1 MDRDLFLINRI
12 KRGDEAAMEEFVRK
26 YYGRIA
32 DYCRYHTFGD
42 GDAESA
48 AQDTFVKF
56 FSSTASYRHRGKTLN
71 YLYRI
76 AGNVCND
83 MKRKAGRE
91 NAARDELMREATA
104 AMERKPRGS
113 GADMEDAEIRMDIAG
128 ALEKLSQEIR
138 EVIVLFYFQDMRIRD
153 ISEVTGAGVSL
164 VKYRLRRGREL
175 LREML
180 DGARDVNG
188 KEEAE

>member
-1 MDRDLFLINRI
+1 MDRDIFLINRI

-32 DYCRYHTFGD
+32 DYCRYHTFAD

-56 FSSTASYRHRGKTLN
+56 FSSVASYRHQGKALN

-76 AGNVCND
+76 AGNVCTD
-83 MKRKAGRE
+83 IKRKAGRE
-91 NAARDELMREATA
+91 NAARDELMKEAAT
-104 AMERKPRGS
+104 AMERKAGGS
-113 GADMEDAEIRMDIAG
+113 EADMEDAEIRIDVER
-128 ALEKLSQEIR
+128 ALERLSPEVR

-153 ISEVTGAGVSL
+153 ISGVTGAGTPL
-164 VKYRLRRGREL
+164 VKYRLKRGREL
-175 LREML
+175 LRKML
-180 DGARDVNG
+180 DGAWDVNG
-188 KEEAE
+188 KEDAE